1 MKRLILSLFV
11 VLLGATSAMGQI
23 SFYGEWYD
31 GNTLDS
37 KMWVTPDFT
46 RAENFQNG
54 NKMVMLV
61 DMKLK
66 KAYLFFEE
74 TKTCMVM
81 EDLNQLSTNKLLGF
95 EYETARSG
103 SKELKG
109 KVEVEGKECEH
120 WFIKSESTYKDGN
133 KEAYSYNNYIWPRL
147 KASNYSGSIA
157 HDQTGR
163 KLVMKNIQIG
173 AQPAHLFKIPEG
185 YKTVDFPMGG
195 VMEMLMNKP
204 AKHNSK
210 EAEDVKEIVNKTG
223 AEIKSINN
231 SNMSDED
238 KMKALIEMMGGGKKK

>member
-1 MKRLILSLFV
+1 MKKLIVSLFV

-23 SFYGEWYD
+23 SFYGEWYH

-46 RAENFQNG
+46 RAENYQG
-54 NKMVMLV
+54 DNKMVMLV
-61 DMKLK
+61 DMKVK

-74 TKTCMVM
+74 TKTCMIM
-81 EDLNQLSTNKLLGF
+81 EDLDQLSTNKLLGF
-95 EYETARSG
+95 EYEKSQSG
-103 SKELKG
+103 SKEYKG

-120 WFIKSESTYKDGN
+120 WFIKSEAVYKDGN
-133 KEAYSYNNYIWPRL
+133 KEAFSYNNYIWPRL

-173 AQPAHLFKIPEG
+173 AQPAHLFKMPEG

-195 VMEMLMNKP
+195 IMEMLMNKP

-210 EAEDVKEIVNKTG
+210 EADEVRENVNKTG
-223 AEIKSINN
+223 NEIKSINN
-231 SNMSDED
+231 SNMSKED
-238 KMKALIEMMGGGKKK
+238 KMKSLINVFNNMNKK